1 MSNIQ
6 TFAFDKSGFEEI
18 KKFPLGRDWPV
29 VYIIENEREVYVGE
43 TTSAHNRS
51 RQNYENEDRARLKN
65 IHIIVDEEY
74 NKSATLDLE
83 SQLIQYFSADGNRQ
97 LQNGNKG
104 LENHSYFDKDR
115 YRAKF
120 ETIWGRLQG
129 LKLVRH
135 DLDDIEN
142 SELFKYSPYKA
153 LTVDQLAVAEDLYK
167 VVKTG
172 QVSVHI
178 VNGGPGTGKTILA
191 TYLTKLLTDDSKTRN
206 LTIGLVISMTS
217 LRKSIKETFSRIPG
231 LSGDMVIGP
240 SEVANKK
247 YDLLIVDEAHR
258 LRQRRNITNY
268 RSHDAMNKRLEF
280 GQNGTE
286 LDWVLKC
293 SKQQILFYDENQSIR
308 PADIHSA
315 RFKNLKATQHF
326 LTSQLRV
333 KGGEKYI
340 GFINSIFEGRKSL
353 DAQFRDFD
361 FKIYDDV
368 ARMVTDIK
376 TRNSKLSLCR
386 VVAGFAWPWV
396 SRGNPDATDIDIDG
410 VKLRW
415 NSTTT
420 NWVNSRNAINEVG
433 CIHTIQGYDL
443 NYVGVIVG
451 PELIY
456 DAKMDRLTV
465 DENRYEDRNG
475 WRGIT
480 DPKELERYII
490 NIYKTLMTRGMRG
503 CYVYFVDKE
512 TEKYFKS
519 RIKGRV
525 SNKKASAP
533 VLSPINLDVVNKPA
547 GLVKSPITVDMIRVP
562 ILGSAP
568 CGNPFDGKQNIE
580 GYISVEKS
588 KMRPGSQ
595 YFIVRAEGDSMNLA
609 GINDGDLVLCRFSE
623 KGETGD
629 RVVALLGGENVTVK
643 EYGPRENG
651 IRLLLPRSTNKKHI
665 PITPGEGDEVQGVV
679 QEVINPSDD

>member
-1 MSNIQ
+1 MSDIQ
-6 TFAFDKSGFEEI
+6 TFPFDQTGFADV

-29 VYIIENEREVYVGE
+29 VYIIENEREVYIGE

-51 RQNYENEDRARLKN
+51 RQHYENKDRARLKRL
-65 IHIIVDEEY
+65 HIITDEEY

-83 SQLIQYFSADGNRQ
+83 SQLIQYFSAEGTLR

-104 LENHSYFDKDR
+104 LVNHNYFDRDR
-115 YRAKF
+115 YRAKL
-120 ETIWGRLQG
+120 ETIWKKLQG
-129 LKLVRH
+129 LKLVKRE
-135 DLDDIEN
+135 LSDIEN

-153 LTVDQLAVAEDLYK
+153 LTEDQTAVADELSEA
-167 VVKTG
+167 VKAG
-172 QVSVHI
+172 HPGVHI

-191 TYLTKLLTDDSKTRN
+191 TYLAKLLKEDEKTKN
-206 LTIGLVISMTS
+206 LEIGLVISMTS
-217 LRKSIKETFSRIPG
+217 LRKSIQDAFSYITG

-308 PADIHSA
+308 PADIHAA

-475 WRGIT
+475 WRGIS

-519 RIKGRV
+519 TIEGRV
-525 SNKKASAP
+525 SNKRASAR
-533 VLSPINLDVVNKPA
+533 VLSPI
-547 GLVKSPITVDMIRVP
+547 
-562 ILGSAP
+562 
-568 CGNPFDGKQNIE
+568 
-580 GYISVEKS
+580 
-588 KMRPGSQ
+588 
-595 YFIVRAEGDSMNLA
+595 
-609 GINDGDLVLCRFSE
+609 
-623 KGETGD
+623 
-629 RVVALLGGENVTVK
+629 
-643 EYGPRENG
+643 
-651 IRLLLPRSTNKKHI
+651 
-665 PITPGEGDEVQGVV
+665 
-679 QEVINPSDD
+679 